1 MQTADE
7 LMCLSKISKRVVKSN
22 VNVVNAQCFYP
33 FKANIETTALQG
45 PDQFVDQ
52 LVSKWSASGQKV
64 VTIWGPY

>member
-1 MQTADE
+1 MPSSLTFISECMCGLDE

-45 PDQFVDQ
+45 PDSRKLCKFC
-52 LVSKWSASGQKV
+52 
-64 VTIWGPY
+64 I